1 MEADADQEKLYEL
14 IWKRAIA
21 SQMSM
26 AKLERTTIKISNS
39 KVSDKFIAKGE
50 VIVFDGFLK
59 VYLESAIE
67 DEDNDSSDD
76 SILPSVSVGEE
87 LDRDVLVATQKFS
100 RAPSR
105 FMEASLVKKLEELGI
120 GRPSTYAPTITTIQN
135 RGYVEKKEKQGVE
148 RKYEVISLKTNQ
160 VVSENKTE
168 ITGKEKN
175 KLSPTDIGMLVTEFL
190 NNNFSKIMD
199 YNFTARI
206 EEEFDEIAKGMKS
219 WTEMIKEF
227 YKPFHET
234 VDQTLEHSERVTGE
248 RALGIDPKSGRDV
261 IVRMG
266 KFGPMVQIGNEEKDN
281 KKPVFASLREE
292 HSIQTITLEDA
303 LELFKLPRV
312 LGSFEEQDVKANI
325 GRFGPYVQLGRLLYL
340 FLKRKIQ

>member
-1 MEADADQEKLYEL
+1 MGKSIQTQKNIPIKTRMRKKHEAIRPTDFKINQVEADADQEKLYEL

-135 RGYVEKKEKQGVE
+135 RGYVEKKEKQG
-148 RKYEVISLKTNQ
+148 LKGNT
-160 VVSENKTE
+160 
-168 ITGKEKN
+168 
-175 KLSPTDIGMLVTEFL
+175 KL
-190 NNNFSKIMD
+190 
-199 YNFTARI
+199 
-206 EEEFDEIAKGMKS
+206 
-219 WTEMIKEF
+219 
-227 YKPFHET
+227 FH
-234 VDQTLEHSERVTGE
+234 
-248 RALGIDPKSGRDV
+248 
-261 IVRMG
+261 
-266 KFGPMVQIGNEEKDN
+266 
-281 KKPVFASLREE
+281 
-292 HSIQTITLEDA
+292 
-303 LELFKLPRV
+303 
-312 LGSFEEQDVKANI
+312 
-325 GRFGPYVQLGRLLYL
+325 
-340 FLKRKIQ
+340 

>member
-1 MEADADQEKLYEL
+1 
-14 IWKRAIA
+14 
-21 SQMSM
+21 
-26 AKLERTTIKISNS
+26 
-39 KVSDKFIAKGE
+39 
-50 VIVFDGFLK
+50 
-59 VYLESAIE
+59 
-67 DEDNDSSDD
+67 
-76 SILPSVSVGEE
+76 
-87 LDRDVLVATQKFS
+87 
-100 RAPSR
+100 
-105 FMEASLVKKLEELGI
+105 
-120 GRPSTYAPTITTIQN
+120 
-135 RGYVEKKEKQGVE
+135 
-148 RKYEVISLKTNQ
+148 
-160 VVSENKTE
+160 
-168 ITGKEKN
+168 
-175 KLSPTDIGMLVTEFL
+175 
-190 NNNFSKIMD
+190 MD

-227 YKPFHET
+227 NKPFHET

-325 GRFGPYVQLGRLLYL
+325 GRFGPYVQLGRLFVSIPKEEDPMTIELDDGDL
-340 FLKRKIQ
+340 LLKEKEDAGRILKTFSDREDVFVLNGKWGPYIKIGRKNFKIPKGTEIDT